1 MSVVAVQSAS
11 QQSCGHEDVVSE
23 PEQTP
28 LPQPLTT
35 VTDTEL
41 ESVGVL
47 LDVAVTVFVCDPAEL
62 ALTVHDCVHDD
73 PFAIFPHD
81 CGFVEEVDKPLE
93 KLAVMLT
100 LLQFDPVPPQKAV
113 EVNVNVS
120 PVV

>member
-1 MSVVAVQSAS
+1 M
-11 QQSCGHEDVVSE
+11 VSE

-41 ESVGVL
+41 EAVGVL

-62 ALTVHDCVHDD
+62 ALTVHDRVQED
-73 PFAIFPHD
+73 PLLIFPHD
-81 CGFVEEVDKPLE
+81 WGFVEEVDNPLE
-93 KLAVMLT
+93 KLADMLT
-100 LLQFDPVPPQKAV
+100 LLQFEPVPPQEAV
-113 EVNVNVS
+113 AVNVNVS